1 MDYDNKRNMTCE
13 ECGSTFT
20 VKHEMGIE
28 YIPQYCT
35 FCAGE
40 ILPREER
47 IDYEE
52 EVLHW
57 QNTKSCYNSSIW
69 DIVKKSYIISV
80 VRAVWI
86 GGAFHRQ
93 PKYDFDTRF
102 GFVHIVH
109 TNINPHIITN
119 LKTR

>member
-35 FCAGE
+35 CCAGE
-40 ILPREER
+40 ILPIEER

-86 GGAFHRQ
+86 GGAFHQQ

-109 TNINPHIITN
+109 TNTNPHIITN
-119 LKTR
+119 LKTG